1 MSRLILLVIV
11 VAAALWLYKHS
22 AGGLLGTKDDGASR
36 APIERA
42 RDVARKS
49 DARAAETDQL
59 GREAATGREAGRVQ
73 ENMTPAEVRS
83 LMGSPD
89 EVTSGT
95 SANGAPQETWI
106 YRSVGKTVVFEN
118 GVAISVN

>member
-11 VAAALWLYKHS
+11 VAVALWLYKHS

-42 RDVARKS
+42 RDVARRS

-89 EVTSGT
+89 EATSGT

>member
-42 RDVARKS
+42 KDVARKS
-49 DARAAETDQL
+49 DTRAAETDQL
-59 GREAATGREAGRVQ
+59 GREVAGSREAGRVQ

>member
-42 RDVARKS
+42 RDAARRS
-49 DARAAETDQL
+49 DARATETDQL

-73 ENMTPAEVRS
+73 ENMTPAEVRA

>member
-11 VAAALWLYKHS
+11 VAVALWLYKHS

-42 RDVARKS
+42 RDVARRS

>member
-59 GREAATGREAGRVQ
+59 GREAAQGREAGRVQ
-73 ENMTPAEVRS
+73 ENMTPAEVRA

>member
-42 RDVARKS
+42 RDAARRS

-59 GREAATGREAGRVQ
+59 GREAAGSREAGRVQ
-73 ENMTPAEVRS
+73 ENMTPAEVRA
-83 LMGSPD
+83 LLGSPD

>member
-42 RDVARKS
+42 RDAARRS

-73 ENMTPAEVRS
+73 ENMTPAEVRA